1 MKSRILTLLTAM
13 TLFAALAAPVRLA
26 AQGQRQDSPR
36 YTVTDLGTL
45 GGSYS
50 LAGGLS
56 NSGWV
61 EGYSAVPGDTAEH
74 AVLWRKGVITDL
86 GTLGGTSSD
95 AAYRP
100 NDSGNAGGG
109 SDTITPD
116 PNAEDFCGH
125 GTGLICLPFL
135 WWNDMKKMIPL
146 PTLGG
151 NNGWAAGI
159 NDQNEVAGVAENTTK
174 EPTCAG
180 TSQVWQFKPVIW
192 TWGWVHK
199 LPTFPGDPVGMAYG
213 INSWGR
219 ATGYSGNCTTDFH
232 ALLWQDGKAIDL
244 GNLGGTM
251 NNYGVDIN
259 DQGQVVGASDL
270 PGDKT
275 YQYSGETVFT
285 YHAFLWEKGVMHDWE
300 NGVMHDLGTLPGDV
314 GSEGDGINNKGQ
326 VVGGSW
332 DIDNNARAFLWQN
345 GVMMDLNTLIPP
357 DSPLYLIEAYG
368 AINDQGQIAG
378 AALQI
383 STGEVHAFLAT
394 PTMRHW
400 AISER
405 PKVVLPEN
413 VRKQL
418 QQRRDGRF
426 GVRLTRPQ

>member
-1 MKSRILTLLTAM
+1 
-13 TLFAALAAPVRLA
+13 
-26 AQGQRQDSPR
+26 
-36 YTVTDLGTL
+36 
-45 GGSYS
+45 
-50 LAGGLS
+50 
-56 NSGWV
+56 
-61 EGYSAVPGDTAEH
+61 
-74 AVLWRKGVITDL
+74 
-86 GTLGGTSSD
+86 
-95 AAYRP
+95 
-100 NDSGNAGGG
+100 
-109 SDTITPD
+109 
-116 PNAEDFCGH
+116 
-125 GTGLICLPFL
+125 
-135 WWNDMKKMIPL
+135 
-146 PTLGG
+146 
-151 NNGWAAGI
+151 
-159 NDQNEVAGVAENTTK
+159 
-174 EPTCAG
+174 
-180 TSQVWQFKPVIW
+180 
-192 TWGWVHK
+192 
-199 LPTFPGDPVGMAYG
+199 
-213 INSWGR
+213 
-219 ATGYSGNCTTDFH
+219 
-232 ALLWQDGKAIDL
+232 
-244 GNLGGTM
+244 
-251 NNYGVDIN
+251 
-259 DQGQVVGASDL
+259 
-270 PGDKT
+270 
-275 YQYSGETVFT
+275 
-285 YHAFLWEKGVMHDWE
+285 MHDWE